1 MVEAPMLVELF
12 PRMHRRYSSLR
23 LLGPIL
29 GDFAG
34 WLLARGY
41 PPVAARRHLRAARR
55 LEQRWRR
62 CGVRSLSAVC
72 RTDLEVCAPGR
83 SQDDPDLA
91 AVARV
96 LTRYLAERGLL
107 EGAPAPQVPPALAG
121 YQQYLTALRGLA
133 SGTIA
138 HHVTTVAELL
148 HFMADTRPA
157 MSLTQLTSSELEAF
171 VQQVAARVSRA
182 TLQHVVAHV
191 RCFLRWLAAQG
202 AAPHGLDS
210 QIDTPRVYRQE
221 QLPRALRWETVR
233 ALLESVDRTSA
244 VGRRDYAILLLI
256 ATYGLRSSEIV
267 ALTLDDFVWQRGEL
281 RVPRRKVDGVLTL
294 PLTDD
299 AGTAVLDH
307 IRHGRPALATRVLFL
322 RVRPPAG
329 LLKPTAVTEVFQA
342 RARRSGLTIP
352 FQGPHC
358 LRHSLAVQLLRE
370 GVSLKAIGDVL
381 GHRSL
386 ESTCLYLRLATEDL
400 RDVAL
405 ALPAHGT
412 DASEEVHA

>member
-1 MVEAPMLVELF
+1 MLVELF

-29 GDFAG
+29 DGFAD
-34 WLLARGY
+34 WLYARGY
-41 PPVAARRHLRAARR
+41 PRVAVRRHLRAARR
-55 LEQRWRR
+55 LEQRWLRR
-62 CGVRSLSAVC
+62 GLRSLSAIR
-72 RTDLEVCAPGR
+72 RTHFQVCAPGH

-96 LTRYLAERGLL
+96 LKMYSEERGLL
-107 EGAPAPQVPPALAG
+107 AAEPVREAPPELAG

-133 SGTIA
+133 AGTIA
-138 HHVTTVAELL
+138 DHLATVSEFLQFIA
-148 HFMADTRPA
+148 AKRPA
-157 MSLTQLTSSELEAF
+157 RRLGQLTPCELEAF
-171 VQQVAARVSRA
+171 VQHVAARVSRA
-182 TLQHVVAHV
+182 TLQHVVAHL
-191 RCFLRWLAAQG
+191 RSFLRWLAIQG
-202 AAPHGLDS
+202 AARHGLAS

-221 QLPRALRWETVR
+221 QLPRALRWQTVQ
-233 ALLESVDRTSA
+233 ALLESIDRTTA
-244 VGRRDYAILLLI
+244 IGRRDYAMLLLI
-256 ATYGLRSSEIV
+256 ATYGLRTSEIV
-267 ALTLDDFVWQRGEL
+267 ALTLDDFAWRQGEL

-294 PLTDD
+294 PLTDET
-299 AGTAVLDH
+299 GNAVLDY
-307 IRHGRPALATRVLFL
+307 IRHGRPTLPTRVLFL

-329 LLKPTAVTEVFQA
+329 LLKPTAVTEVFQTCA
-342 RARRSGLTIP
+342 RHSQLTIP

-370 GVSLKAIGDVL
+370 GVSVKAIGDVL

-405 ALPAHGT
+405 DLPDPST
-412 DASEEVHA
+412 DTCPEVRA

>member
-1 MVEAPMLVELF
+1 MLVQFF

-34 WLLARGY
+34 WLHARGY
-41 PPVAARRHLRAARR
+41 PRVAVRRHLRAARR
-55 LEQRWRR
+55 LEKRWLRR
-62 CGVRSLSAVC
+62 GPRSLSAI
-72 RTDLEVCAPGR
+72 RRADFQVCAPGH

-96 LTRYLAERGLL
+96 LKTYFEERRLLAGEP
-107 EGAPAPQVPPALAG
+107 AIAAPQELTG

-133 SGTIA
+133 PGTIA
-138 HHVTTVAELL
+138 DHLATVSEFLQ
-148 HFMADTRPA
+148 FMAEKRPA
-157 MSLTQLTSSELEAF
+157 MSLGLLTPRELEAF

-182 TLQHVVAHV
+182 TLQHVVAHL
-191 RCFLRWLAAQG
+191 RSFLRWLAARG
-202 AAPHGLDS
+202 AARQGLES

-221 QLPRALRWETVR
+221 QLPRALRWDTVR
-233 ALLESVDRTSA
+233 ALLESIDRRTA
-244 VGRRDYAILLLI
+244 IGRRDYAMLLLV

-267 ALTLDDFVWQRGEL
+267 ALTLDDFVWRQGEL

-299 AGTAVLDH
+299 AGNAVLDY
-307 IRHGRPALATRVLFL
+307 IRHGRPTLPTRVLFL

-329 LLKPTAVTEVFQA
+329 LLKPTAVTEVFQT
-342 RARRSGLTIP
+342 RVRHSGLTIP

-400 RDVAL
+400 REVAL
-405 ALPAHGT
+405 DLPDSST
-412 DASEEVHA
+412 DTCPEVRA

>member
-1 MVEAPMLVELF
+1 MIVQLF

-29 GDFAG
+29 DGFAG
-34 WLLARGY
+34 WLHAHGY
-41 PPVAARRHLRAARR
+41 PRRAVRRHLRAARR

-62 CGVRSLSAVC
+62 RGLRSLMSIR
-72 RTDLEVCAPGR
+72 RTDFQVCALGHAH
-83 SQDDPDLA
+83 DDPDLA

-96 LTRYLAERGLL
+96 LTTYFEERGLL
-107 EGAPAPQVPPALAG
+107 AGEPAPDVPAELSG

-133 SGTIA
+133 PGTIA
-138 HHVTTVAELL
+138 DHLATVSEFLQFIA
-148 HFMADTRPA
+148 TKRPA
-157 MSLTQLTSSELEAF
+157 MSLGQLTPRELEAF

-182 TLQHVVAHV
+182 TLQHVVAHL
-191 RCFLRWLAAQG
+191 RSFLRWLAAHG
-202 AAPHGLDS
+202 ATPEGLGN

-221 QLPRALRWETVR
+221 QLPRALRWDTVR
-233 ALLESVDRTSA
+233 ALLESIDRSTA
-244 VGRRDYAILLLI
+244 IGRRDYAMLLLV

-267 ALTLDDFVWQRGEL
+267 ALTLDDFVWRQSEL

-294 PLTDD
+294 PLTDET
-299 AGTAVLDH
+299 GNAVLDY
-307 IRHGRPALATRVLFL
+307 IRHGRPTLPTRVLFL

-329 LLKPTAVTEVFQA
+329 LLKPTAVTEVFQT
-342 RARRSGLTIP
+342 RARHSQLTIP

-405 ALPAHGT
+405 DLPESRT
-412 DASEEVHA
+412 DMCPEVRA

>member
-1 MVEAPMLVELF
+1 MLIQFF

-29 GDFAG
+29 AGFAG
-34 WLLARGY
+34 WLRAHGY
-41 PPVAARRHLRAARR
+41 PRVAVRRHLRAARR
-55 LEQRWRR
+55 LEQRWLRR
-62 CGVRSLSAVC
+62 GLRSLSAIR
-72 RTDLEVCAPGR
+72 RTDFQVCAPGH

-96 LTRYLAERGLL
+96 LKTYCEEHGLL
-107 EGAPAPQVPPALAG
+107 AGEPAPEVPQELTG

-133 SGTIA
+133 PGTIA
-138 HHVTTVAELL
+138 DHRATVSEFLQ
-148 HFMADTRPA
+148 FIADTRPA
-157 MSLTQLTSSELEAF
+157 MRLGQLTPRELEAF
-171 VQQVAARVSRA
+171 VQHIAARVSRA
-182 TLQHVVAHV
+182 TLQHVVAHL
-191 RCFLRWLAAQG
+191 RSFLRWLAAQG
-202 AAPHGLDS
+202 AARQGLES

-233 ALLESVDRTSA
+233 ALLGSIDRTTA
-244 VGRRDYAILLLI
+244 IGRRDYAILLLI

-267 ALTLDDFVWQRGEL
+267 ALTLDDFAWRQGAL

-294 PLTDD
+294 PLTDN
-299 AGTAVLDH
+299 AGNAVLDY
-307 IRHGRPALATRVLFL
+307 IRHGRPILPTRVLFL

-329 LLKPTAVTEVFQA
+329 LLKPTAVTEVFQT
-342 RARRSGLTIP
+342 RARHSGLTIP

-405 ALPAHGT
+405 DLPGSST
-412 DASEEVHA
+412 DTCPEVRA

>member
-1 MVEAPMLVELF
+1 MLVQFF

-34 WLLARGY
+34 WLHARGY
-41 PPVAARRHLRAARR
+41 PRVAVRRHLRAARR
-55 LEQRWRR
+55 LEKRWLRR
-62 CGVRSLSAVC
+62 GPRSLSAI
-72 RTDLEVCAPGR
+72 RRADFQVCAPGH

-96 LTRYLAERGLL
+96 LKTYFEERRLLAGEP
-107 EGAPAPQVPPALAG
+107 ATAAPQELTG

-133 SGTIA
+133 PGTIA
-138 HHVTTVAELL
+138 DHLATVSEFLQ
-148 HFMADTRPA
+148 FMAEKRPA
-157 MSLTQLTSSELEAF
+157 MSLGLLTPRELEAF

-182 TLQHVVAHV
+182 TLQHVVAHL
-191 RCFLRWLAAQG
+191 RSFLRWLAARG
-202 AAPHGLDS
+202 AARQGLES

-221 QLPRALRWETVR
+221 QLPRALRWDTVR
-233 ALLESVDRTSA
+233 ALLESIDRRTA
-244 VGRRDYAILLLI
+244 IGRRDYAMLLLV

-267 ALTLDDFVWQRGEL
+267 ALTLDDFVWRQGEL

-299 AGTAVLDH
+299 AGNAVLDY
-307 IRHGRPALATRVLFL
+307 IRHGRPTLPTRVLFL

-329 LLKPTAVTEVFQA
+329 LLKPTAVTEVFQT
-342 RARRSGLTIP
+342 RVRHSGLTIP

-400 RDVAL
+400 REVAL
-405 ALPAHGT
+405 DLPDSST
-412 DASEEVHA
+412 DTCPEVRA

>member
-1 MVEAPMLVELF
+1 MLVELF

-34 WLLARGY
+34 WLHACGY
-41 PPVAARRHLRAARR
+41 PRVAVRRHLRAARR
-55 LEQRWRR
+55 LEQRWLRL
-62 CGVRSLSAVC
+62 GLRSLSAL
-72 RTDLEVCAPGR
+72 RRADFRVCAPGH
-83 SQDDPDLA
+83 SQADPDLA
-91 AVARV
+91 AVART
-96 LTRYLAERGLL
+96 LKTYCERCGLL
-107 EGAPAPQVPPALAG
+107 AGDPGSAAPQELTG

-133 SGTIA
+133 PGT
-138 HHVTTVAELL
+138 VTDHLGTVSEFLQ
-148 HFMADTRPA
+148 FMADQRPA
-157 MSLTQLTSSELEAF
+157 MTLGQLTPQELEAF

-191 RCFLRWLAAQG
+191 RSFLRWLAAHGTARQG
-202 AAPHGLDS
+202 LES

-221 QLPRALRWETVR
+221 QLPRALRWDTVR
-233 ALLESVDRTSA
+233 ALLTSVDRTTA
-244 VGRRDYAILLLI
+244 IGRRDYAMLLLI

-267 ALTLDDFVWQRGEL
+267 ALTLDDFAWREGEV

-294 PLTDD
+294 PLTDE
-299 AGTAVLDH
+299 AGDAVLDY
-307 IRHGRPALATRVLFL
+307 IQHGRPTLPTRVLFL

-329 LLKPTAVTEVFQA
+329 VLKPTAVTEVFQT
-342 RARRSGLTIP
+342 RARHSQLAIP

-405 ALPAHGT
+405 GLPDHRDT
-412 DASEEVHA
+412 RSEVRP

>member
-1 MVEAPMLVELF
+1 MLVHFF

-29 GDFAG
+29 GGFAG
-34 WLLARGY
+34 WLHAHGY
-41 PPVAARRHLRAARR
+41 PRVAVRRHVRAARR
-55 LEQRWRR
+55 LEQRWQRR
-62 CGVRSLSAVC
+62 GFRSLSAIR
-72 RTDLEVCAPGR
+72 RTDFQVCAPGH

-91 AVARV
+91 AGARV
-96 LTRYLAERGLL
+96 LKTYFEERGLL
-107 EGAPAPQVPPALAG
+107 AGEPAPEAPHELTG

-133 SGTIA
+133 PGTVA
-138 HHVTTVAELL
+138 DHLTTVSEFLQ
-148 HFMADTRPA
+148 FIADKRPA
-157 MSLTQLTSSELEAF
+157 KSLAQLTPRELEAF
-171 VQQVAARVSRA
+171 IQQVAARVSRA

-191 RCFLRWLAAQG
+191 RSFLRWLAAQG
-202 AAPHGLDS
+202 VAPKGLES

-221 QLPRALRWETVR
+221 QLPRALRWDTVR
-233 ALLESVDRTSA
+233 ALLESIDRTTA
-244 VGRRDYAILLLI
+244 TGRRDYAMLLLI

-267 ALTLDDFVWQRGEL
+267 ALTLDDFAWRQGEL

-299 AGTAVLDH
+299 VGTAVQAY
-307 IRHGRPALATRVLFL
+307 IRHGRPTLPTRVLFL

-329 LLKPTAVTEVFQA
+329 LLKPTAVTEVFQT
-342 RARRSGLTIP
+342 RARHSGLTIP

-381 GHRSL
+381 GHRSI
-386 ESTCLYLRLATEDL
+386 ESTCQYLRLATEDL

-405 ALPAHGT
+405 SLPASDPRAF
-412 DASEEVHA
+412 DAEVRA